1 MRSLVFLSL
10 ICVFLCSCSVAFG
23 QDVKVSGKF
32 IADSVKIGEQ
42 IPFTLT
48 ATYPENL
55 TVIFPDSAYALSPF
69 EFQKKLF
76 FTTQT
81 TNGLSYDSVVYLLAT
96 YEIDSVQYL
105 RLPVFVVTK
114 KDCTSIFSNLD
125 EVILNQLVKHVP
137 DTVAAKDLPLKTNTD
152 YRSVRWLFNY
162 PIALIVSGLL
172 IILTI
177 AAFLIFGKRV
187 KKYFLLK
194 KLSRNHQKFI
204 NKFNEMIAGLQSD
217 FSAIKVETA
226 LVLWKYYMENLV
238 ESPYSKLTS
247 KEILDK
253 EKNERLGI
261 ALRTIDRVVY
271 GGVPSP
277 SEQSFESLRLY
288 CEQQFQSKLE
298 QIKNG

>member
-10 ICVFLCSCSVAFG
+10 ISIFLSSVALG
-23 QDVKVSGKF
+23 QEVKVRGEF
-32 IADSVKIGEQ
+32 VADSVKIGEQ
-42 IPFTLT
+42 IPFSLT
-48 ATYPENL
+48 ATYPKNL
-55 TVIFPDSAYALSPF
+55 TVIFPDSTYTLSPF

-96 YEIDSVQYL
+96 YEIDSIQHL
-105 RLPVFVVTK
+105 RLPVFVVNK

-125 EVILNQLVKHVP
+125 EVILTQLVKNIP

-162 PIALIVSGLL
+162 PIALVVSGVLL
-172 IILTI
+172 ILTV
-177 AAFLIFGKRV
+177 AGFLIFGKRV
-187 KKYFLLK
+187 RKYFLLK
-194 KLSRNHQKFI
+194 KLNRNHEKFI
-204 NKFNEMIAGLQSD
+204 GKFNDMISGLQSD
-217 FSAIKVETA
+217 FSAMKVETA

-238 ESPYSKLTS
+238 ETPFSKLTS
-247 KEILDK
+247 KEILAK
-253 EKNERLGI
+253 EKNEQLGT
-261 ALRTIDRVVY
+261 ALHTIDRVVY

-288 CEQQFQSKLE
+288 CEQQFQSNLE